1 MIIKELF
8 LKSVMLNNLS
18 FIYTKLFFLKKV
30 DMNYRRIL
38 ILCFLMGGFAINAA
52 AQDLVKGKQ
61 LYETRCLVCHQADG
75 GGVPNMN
82 APLDGASNVVGN
94 DITRLVR
101 IIKYGFNERV
111 ELDGLYYS
119 NSMTPN
125 PDLTPAQI
133 SDVLSYIRSSWS
145 NKATKVTI
153 AQVQQG
159 IKGSQKTSTK

>member
-1 MIIKELF
+1 
-8 LKSVMLNNLS
+8 
-18 FIYTKLFFLKKV
+18 
-30 DMNYRRIL
+30 
-38 ILCFLMGGFAINAA
+38 
-52 AQDLVKGKQ
+52 
-61 LYETRCLVCHQADG
+61 
-75 GGVPNMN
+75 MN
-82 APLDGASNVVGN
+82 APLDGATNVVGN

-125 PDLTPAQI
+125 PDLTPTQI
-133 SDVLSYIRSSWS
+133 SDVLSYIRTSWS

>member
-1 MIIKELF
+1 MGNRKIRYFLFGAVVMFLF
-8 LKSVMLNNLS
+8 LSIKTQAQNLENGKK
-18 FIYTKLFFLKKV
+18 IY
-30 DMNYRRIL
+30 
-38 ILCFLMGGFAINAA
+38 
-52 AQDLVKGKQ
+52 Q
-61 LYETRCLVCHQADG
+61 TRCLVCHQADG

-82 APLDGASNVVGN
+82 APLDGSTNVVSS
-94 DITRLVR
+94 DIGRLVK
-101 IIKYGFNERV
+101 IIKNGFNERV

-133 SDVLSYIRSSWS
+133 SDVLSYIRTSWS

-159 IKGSQKTSTK
+159 IKGNQKKSTK

>member
-1 MIIKELF
+1 MGNRKIRYFLFGAVVMFLFVSIKTQAQ
-8 LKSVMLNNLS
+8 NLENGKK
-18 FIYTKLFFLKKV
+18 IYQT
-30 DMNYRRIL
+30 I
-38 ILCFLMGGFAINAA
+38 
-52 AQDLVKGKQ
+52 
-61 LYETRCLVCHQADG
+61 CLVCHQADG

-82 APLDGASNVVGN
+82 APLDGSTNVVGN
-94 DITRLVR
+94 DIARLVK
-101 IIKYGFNERV
+101 IIKNGFNERV

-133 SDVLSYIRSSWS
+133 SDVLSYIRTSWS

-159 IKGSQKTSTK
+159 IKGNQKTSTK

>member
-1 MIIKELF
+1 MGNSKI
-8 LKSVMLNNLS
+8 
-18 FIYTKLFFLKKV
+18 
-30 DMNYRRIL
+30 R
-38 ILCFLMGGFAINAA
+38 CFLFGAIIMLLFVSIKSQ
-52 AQDLVKGKQ
+52 AQNLENGKKIYQ
-61 LYETRCLVCHQADG
+61 TKCLVCHQADG

-82 APLDGASNVVGN
+82 APLDGSTNVVGN
-94 DITRLVR
+94 DIARLVK
-101 IIKYGFNERV
+101 IIKNGFNERV

-133 SDVLSYIRSSWS
+133 SDVLSYIRTSWS

-159 IKGSQKTSTK
+159 IKGNQKTSTK

>member
-1 MIIKELF
+1 MGNRKIRYFLFGAVVMFLFVSIKTQAQ
-8 LKSVMLNNLS
+8 NLENGKK
-18 FIYTKLFFLKKV
+18 IY
-30 DMNYRRIL
+30 
-38 ILCFLMGGFAINAA
+38 
-52 AQDLVKGKQ
+52 Q
-61 LYETRCLVCHQADG
+61 TRCLVCHQADG

-82 APLDGASNVVGN
+82 APLDGSTNVVGN
-94 DITRLVR
+94 DIARLVK
-101 IIKYGFNERV
+101 IIKNGFNERV

-133 SDVLSYIRSSWS
+133 SDVLSYIRTSWS

-159 IKGSQKTSTK
+159 MKGNQKTSTK

>member
-1 MIIKELF
+1 MGNRKIRYFLFGAVVMFLFVSIKTQAQ
-8 LKSVMLNNLS
+8 NLENGKK
-18 FIYTKLFFLKKV
+18 IY
-30 DMNYRRIL
+30 
-38 ILCFLMGGFAINAA
+38 
-52 AQDLVKGKQ
+52 Q
-61 LYETRCLVCHQADG
+61 TRCLVCHQADG

-82 APLDGASNVVGN
+82 APLDGATNVVGN

-125 PDLTPAQI
+125 PDLTLTQI
-133 SDVLSYIRSSWS
+133 SDVLSYIRTSWS

-159 IKGSQKTSTK
+159 IKGNQKTSTK